1 MRFSRVTP
9 LMHRRRLPVS
19 VRARGC
25 VTLPAFR
32 VLWLWV
38 SRAIGPM
45 VWLVYSGVLV
55 VIARWTAQMVWYSA
69 SSSARSQPS
78 CWMTSEMWSLRLR
91 PLTSDDPR
99 AEVEDFLHTGHLR
112 HSTRS
117 VHAHAVSYDPWVEH
131 FRKSWWGK
139 MAH

>member
-1 MRFSRVTP
+1 MRFNKVTP

-45 VWLVYSGVLV
+45 VWLIYSGVLV

-69 SSSARSQPS
+69 NSSARSQPS

-91 PLTSDDPR
+91 PLTTRAQKFRIFCTRAICVTPQDPYTLMQYR
-99 AEVEDFLHTGHLR
+99 TIDITSACTI
-112 HSTRS
+112 
-117 VHAHAVSYDPWVEH
+117 A
-131 FRKSWWGK
+131 FRVFAGIT
-139 MAH
+139 